1 MPRIH
6 NREIRDYNPGVRPQ
20 ENIKSDKSNLKWI
33 YTIVI
38 FLSLIGVAIVA
49 RRTLKLVPVL
59 INGFQAHK
67 PQANANLEQ
76 LAATDDL
83 FARYP
88 VLTLV
93 HILPGLVFILL
104 TPFQFIKKMRQRNI
118 ARHRRLGRVVI
129 VSGLVT
135 GITAFIMSLAMPS
148 VGGVNQAAA
157 TLLFSVFFLF
167 ALSKAY
173 LLIRNKKIILHREW
187 MIRAYA
193 IGLAI
198 TTIRP
203 IVGIFFAT
211 SRLSHLTP
219 YEFFGTA
226 FWIGFVLHL
235 IAAEIWINK
244 TRSGAQLDM
253 L

>member
-1 MPRIH
+1 M
-6 NREIRDYNPGVRPQ
+6 Q
-20 ENIKSDKSNLKWI
+20 QQSIKSGKSNLKWI
-33 YTIVI
+33 YVVII
-38 FLSLIGVAIVA
+38 FLSLIGVGIVG
-49 RRTLKLVPVL
+49 RRTWKLVPVL
-59 INGFQAHK
+59 TNGFQAHK

-76 LAATDDL
+76 LAATDDI

-104 TPFQFIKKMRQRNI
+104 APFQFSKKIRESNI
-118 ARHRRLGRVVI
+118 ARHRRSGRVVL
-129 VSGLVT
+129 VSGLIA

-148 VGGVNQAAA
+148 IGGVNQAAA
-157 TLLFSVFFLF
+157 TLLFSIFFLF

-173 LLIRNKKIILHREW
+173 LLIRKGNSKLHREW

-193 IGLAI
+193 IGLAV

-211 SRLSHLTP
+211 SKLSGLTP

-226 FWIGFVLHL
+226 FWVGFVLHL
-235 IAAEIWINK
+235 IASEVWINK
-244 TRSGAQLDM
+244 TRRVVPGQL

>member
-1 MPRIH
+1 MH
-6 NREIRDYNPGVRPQ
+6 Q
-20 ENIKSDKSNLKWI
+20 ENIKDPKPRLKLV
-33 YTIVI
+33 YAIVI
-38 FLSLIGVAIVA
+38 FLTLIGIGIVA
-49 RRTLKLVPVL
+49 RRTMKLAPVL
-59 INGFQAHK
+59 INGFQPHVS
-67 PQANANLEQ
+67 QANKRLEE
-76 LAATDDL
+76 LAATDDI

-88 VLTLV
+88 ILTLV
-93 HILPGLVFILL
+93 HILPGLVYLL
-104 TPFQFIKKMRQRNI
+104 TAPFQFSKKIRQRNI
-118 ARHRRLGRVVI
+118 TTHRRLGRVVI
-129 VSGLVT
+129 ISGLT
-135 GITAFIMSLAMPS
+135 AGITAFIMSLAMPS
-148 VGGVNQAAA
+148 IGGVNQAAA
-157 TLLFSVFFLF
+157 TLLFSIFFLF

-173 LLIRNKKIILHREW
+173 LLIRKGKIVFHREW

-211 SRLSHLTP
+211 SGFTGLTP

-235 IAAEIWINK
+235 VAAEVWIYR
-244 TRSGAQLDM
+244 TRPGQRYL

>member
-1 MPRIH
+1 
-6 NREIRDYNPGVRPQ
+6 
-20 ENIKSDKSNLKWI
+20 
-33 YTIVI
+33 
-38 FLSLIGVAIVA
+38 
-49 RRTLKLVPVL
+49 
-59 INGFQAHK
+59 
-67 PQANANLEQ
+67 
-76 LAATDDL
+76 
-83 FARYP
+83 

-93 HILPGLVFILL
+93 HILPGLVFIILA
-104 TPFQFIKKMRQRNI
+104 PFQFSKKIRQRNI
-118 ARHRRLGRVVI
+118 ARHRRMGRI
-129 VSGLVT
+129 VLISGIIA

-148 VGGVNQAAA
+148 IGGVNQAAA
-157 TLLFSVFFLF
+157 TLLFSVFFLY

-173 LLIRNKKIILHREW
+173 ALIRKGNQALHREW

-203 IVGIFFAT
+203 IVGFFFAT
-211 SRLSHLTP
+211 SRLTGLTP

-235 IAAEIWINK
+235 IAAEVWINK
-244 TRSGAQLDM
+244 TRPAPPEGL

>member
-1 MPRIH
+1 MK
-6 NREIRDYNPGVRPQ
+6 REPGKEEEDTNIMQ
-20 ENIKSDKSNLKWI
+20 EDNASRNKPKLRLV
-33 YTIVI
+33 YAIVI
-38 FLSLIGVAIVA
+38 FLTLIAIAIVA

-59 INGFQAHK
+59 INGFHAHI
-67 PQANANLEQ
+67 PQANKRLEE
-76 LAATDDL
+76 LAATDDI

-88 VLTLV
+88 ILTLV
-93 HILPGLVFILL
+93 HILPGLLYLL
-104 TPFQFIKKMRQRNI
+104 LAPFQFSKKIRQRNI
-118 ARHRRLGRVVI
+118 SRHRRLGRVVI
-129 VSGLVT
+129 ISGLVA
-135 GITAFIMSLAMPS
+135 GLTAFIMSLAMPS
-148 VGGVNQAAA
+148 IGGVNQAAA
-157 TLLFSVFFLF
+157 TLLFSIFFLF

-173 LLIRNKKIILHREW
+173 LLIRKGKPALHREW

-211 SRLSHLTP
+211 SGFTGLTP

-235 IAAEIWINK
+235 VVAEAWIYR
-244 TRSGAQLDM
+244 TRPQQSYL